1 MMVNRHDSYRVLTF
15 ILCFAN
21 VIDYVVVDQWYLLW
35 FQKSAHVFELFISIG
50 VTSALL
56 RITNTD
62 ESLFNELS
70 LESLISF
77 IVFKRVVKNFSS
89 NFFHVLFKAFGYE

>member
-1 MMVNRHDSYRVLTF
+1 MVNRHDSYRVLTF
-15 ILCFAN
+15 ILSFAN
-21 VIDYVVVDQWYLLW
+21 VVDDVVVDHWYLLW
-35 FQKSAHVFELFISIG
+35 SQKSAHVFELFIFIG

-62 ESLFNELS
+62 DSLFNELS

-77 IVFKRVVKNFSS
+77 IVFKRVAKNFLT
-89 NFFHVLFKAFGYE
+89 NFFHVLLKAFGYE